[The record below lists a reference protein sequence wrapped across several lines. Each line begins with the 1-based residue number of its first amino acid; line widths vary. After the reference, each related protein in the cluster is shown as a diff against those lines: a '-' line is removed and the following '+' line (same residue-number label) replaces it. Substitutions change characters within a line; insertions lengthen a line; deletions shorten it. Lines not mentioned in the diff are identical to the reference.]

1 MSNEALIAET
11 RERSTF
17 AEYEATEDAQWW
29 AARARVLADA
39 LEAAERK
46 PVIDREALARQMFIA
61 DNWGVADSA
70 RLWDELL
77 AHPVEF
83 ERYRKRADAVIAS
96 GLIEDKREA
105 QAEALERYADNRWG
119 KRGPDRVGMNGMFDE
134 ELRIRARAAEIREGR
149 A

>member
-1 MSNEALIAET
+1 MSNEALIAEVAKLS
-11 RERSTF
+11 STLNDF
-17 AEYEATEDAQWW
+17 GEYRTGTADYLEGLVD
-29 AARARVLADA
+29 RLADA

-105 QAEALERYADNRWG
+105 QAEALEAAADAALRLFANRPGAFSHW
-119 KRGPDRVGMNGMFDE
+119 
-134 ELRIRARAAEIREGR
+134 LRARAATIRE
-149 A
+149 AQQ